1 MAHDHNGRVGPP
13 RCEECNAPLNADE
26 RRSVS
31 ELSRSLCVDCYCALY
46 PFPIMKKKRRRRVAL
61 RASSSAFSPF
71 ETAIQSSEI
80 ESPRRPLSMAFER
93 TG

>member
-13 RCEECNAPLNADE
+13 RCEECNAPLNSDE

-46 PFPIMKKKRRRRVAL
+46 PFPVVKKKRRRRMGL
-61 RASSSAFSPF
+61 RAG
-71 ETAIQSSEI
+71 SSEI
-80 ESPRRPLSMAFER
+80 SPLELPAISKFVLSNAREA
-93 TG
+93 

>member
-13 RCEECNAPLNADE
+13 RCEECNAPLNSDE

-46 PFPIMKKKRRRRVAL
+46 PFPVVKKKRRRRRIAL

-71 ETAIQSSEI
+71 EIAIPVRI
-80 ESPRRPLSMAFER
+80 ESLGRP
-93 TG
+93 